1 MFVSQYFD
9 TRRKKSTKI
18 KFRLVSFETYFLL
31 IFISL
36 YVLLVNHNNV
46 IGTLTLIWHTGWT
59 LRTGIEQDRRQ
70 LNAVK
75 LVMTVFEPKPDLLM
89 VVSPAELV
97 FGNEFLEVLGPYREE
112 MGGESFECARATR
125 RGPAKGSSAV
135 IARLCFAPN
144 VYPTRRTPASDSNQ
158 SLPSPKSRLPKRSKT
173 PSTRP
178 LQLPLLK
185 PWIPGSLTFLH
196 GLGYFYTN
204 LFDVFIVFRTLFY
217 FRETLTNAVFGSSLQ
232 FG

>member
-1 MFVSQYFD
+1 M
-9 TRRKKSTKI
+9 STKN
-18 KFRLVSFETYFLL
+18 KFRFVSFETYFLL
-31 IFISL
+31 IFIPL
-36 YVLLVNHNNV
+36 YVSLVNCSSV
-46 IGTLTLIWHTGWT
+46 IGILSLVWRTGWT
-59 LRTGIEQDRRQ
+59 LRTGVEQDRRQ

-125 RGPAKGSSAV
+125 RGPAKSSSAV
-135 IARLCFAPN
+135 IARLCFAPKF
-144 VYPTRRTPASDSNQ
+144 YPTRRTPASDTNQ

-185 PWIPGSLTFLH
+185 QWITRKFNVSELFWVLLYQSFRCFYRFSFLI
-196 GLGYFYTN
+196 
-204 LFDVFIVFRTLFY
+204 LF
-217 FRETLTNAVFGSSLQ
+217 
-232 FG
+232 